1 MLRYVG
7 FLELLCTGLVT
18 SQHVGS
24 LFPDQELNAHP
35 LNWKVDSYSV
45 GKWILNHWTTRGV
58 LPIDLEGSAPVW
70 FLQRWVPHQL
80 RSSLLSQVPVCPPL
94 SLASLVM
101 TCSLCVFLLG
111 HLALQGQGLVCLSHC
126 CIFRDEYQHDR
137 CLIPV
142 NWTDTSSLSFW
153 CLNAFESFPSTYLMG
168 HYLHITCDESSS
180 ILNGPVPFLHPSD
193 TSFWYW
199 TKFILSNYL

>member
-1 MLRYVG
+1 MWL
-7 FLELLCTGLVT
+7 
-18 SQHVGS
+18 
-24 LFPDQELNAHP
+24 
-35 LNWKVDSYSV
+35 
-45 GKWILNHWTTRGV
+45 
-58 LPIDLEGSAPVW
+58 
-70 FLQRWVPHQL
+70 LQRWVPHQL

-168 HYLHITCDESSS
+168 HYLHITCDESFSM
-180 ILNGPVPFLHPSD
+180 LNGPSHFCTPLILLSDIGLNLFWVITSNSTSTLNHLECLPERPSSCF
-193 TSFWYW
+193 TC
-199 TKFILSNYL
+199 